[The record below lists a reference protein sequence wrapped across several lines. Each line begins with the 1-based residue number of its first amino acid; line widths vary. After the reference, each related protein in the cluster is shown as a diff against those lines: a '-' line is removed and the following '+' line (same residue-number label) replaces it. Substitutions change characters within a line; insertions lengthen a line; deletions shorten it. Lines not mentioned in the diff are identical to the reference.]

1 MYEQEIFSKSLS
13 LEQRK
18 KSKTKHNIYRP
29 VEAAYQVS
37 ILSWAHIEENE
48 WIEDEGSVSWFD
60 EQFTELGYK
69 VVDYGDYFKN
79 ARKKVWFTGKI

>member
-1 MYEQEIFSKSLS
+1 VKQPEKGIPMPPSMEKAEIFSKSPS

-37 ILSWAHIEENE
+37 ILS
-48 WIEDEGSVSWFD
+48 
-60 EQFTELGYK
+60 
-69 VVDYGDYFKN
+69 
-79 ARKKVWFTGKI
+79 